1 MTAQILIADDND
13 VIRGCISELV
23 EAHDGWNVCAQVEN
37 GKQAVLKATELK
49 PDLVILDMAMPVMN
63 GIEAAGEIGKVMP
76 SMRIVLYTVY
86 NLPVLELKAK
96 KAGVR
101 QFVPK
106 PDGAGLVRAVENLL
120 KEQSE
125 EPESL

>member
-23 EAHDGWNVCAQVEN
+23 EAHDGWKVCAQVEN

-101 QFVPK
+101 QVVPK